1 MKMTDR
7 PLPLR
12 CMIFFWP
19 LMLALGACTVADSTP
34 KEPIGVTEAPNE
46 SIGVTEAPNEPIGVT
61 EAPNA
66 PMSSVLEQT
75 IDEARPAGA
84 VFDQSFEEEADGGL
98 IRFNTQRWKYVAAN
112 EADLVAAANQLLDT
126 AVQQGWTLLDPY
138 PDSSASGIYTAT
150 LAKGQMYLTLD
161 YATTASFARN
171 PDDEDE
177 LRLNA
182 EILLDP
188 SRENGG

>member
-1 MKMTDR
+1 MKMADR

-12 CMIFFWP
+12 CMILVWL
-19 LMLALGACTVADSTP
+19 LMLALGAGTVPDST
-34 KEPIGVTEAPNE
+34 
-46 SIGVTEAPNEPIGVT
+46 
-61 EAPNA
+61 

-75 IDEARPAGA
+75 IDEARPAGV
-84 VFDQSFEEEADGGL
+84 VFDQSFEEEADGEL
-98 IRFNTQRWKYVAAN
+98 FTFNTQSWNYVAAN

-126 AVQQGWTLLDPY
+126 AVQQGWTLLYPY
-138 PDSSASGIYTAT
+138 PDSSASGIYSAT
-150 LAKGQMYLTLD
+150 LAKGQMVLTLR
-161 YATTASFARN
+161 YATTASFVLD

-188 SRENGG
+188 SRESRG

>member
-12 CMIFFWP
+12 CMILVWP

-34 KEPIGVTEAPNE
+34 NVPNGVTEAP
-46 SIGVTEAPNEPIGVT
+46 S
-61 EAPNA
+61 A

-75 IDEARPAGA
+75 IDEARPAGV
-84 VFDQSFEEEADGGL
+84 VFDQSFEEEADGEL
-98 IRFNTQRWKYVAAN
+98 FRFNTQSWKYVATN
-112 EADLVAAANQLLDT
+112 EADLVTAANQLLDT
-126 AVQQGWTLLDPY
+126 AVQQGWTLLYPY
-138 PDSSASGIYTAT
+138 AGSSGSGLYVAR
-150 LAKGQMYLTLD
+150 LAKGQMSLTLD
-161 YATTASFARN
+161 YTTTAFFALF

-177 LRLNA
+177 LSLSA

-188 SRENGG
+188 SRESGG

>member
-34 KEPIGVTEAPNE
+34 NEPIGVTEAPNE

-75 IDEARPAGA
+75 IDEARPAGV
-84 VFDQSFEEEADGGL
+84 VFDQSFEEEADGEL
-98 IRFNTQRWKYVAAN
+98 FRFNTQSWKYVAAN
-112 EADLVAAANQLLDT
+112 EADLVTAANQLLDT
-126 AVQQGWTLLDPY
+126 AVQQGWTLLYPY
-138 PDSSASGIYTAT
+138 ADSSGSGIYVAR
-150 LAKGQMYLTLD
+150 LAKGQMLLTLN
-161 YATTASFARN
+161 YATTAAFVLE
-171 PDDEDE
+171 PDDVDE
-177 LRLNA
+177 LSLRA
-182 EILLDP
+182 DILLDP
-188 SRENGG
+188 SRESRG

>member
-12 CMIFFWP
+12 CMILVWP
-19 LMLALGACTVADSTP
+19 LMLAIGACTVPDSTP
-34 KEPIGVTEAPNE
+34 
-46 SIGVTEAPNEPIGVT
+46 NEPNGVT

-75 IDEARPAGA
+75 IDEARPAGV
-84 VFDQSFEEEADGGL
+84 VFDQSFEEEADGEL
-98 IRFNTQRWKYVAAN
+98 FRFNTQSWKYVAAN

-138 PDSSASGIYTAT
+138 ADSSGSGIYWAT
-150 LAKGQMYLTLD
+150 LAKGQMLLTLN
-161 YATTASFARN
+161 YATTASFVLD
-171 PDDEDE
+171 PDDVDE
-177 LRLNA
+177 LSLSA

-188 SRENGG
+188 SRESGG